1 VPVTVLPVQH
11 AIVKVEAANIHILG
25 RSDVA
30 VVSDGMPANQEVF
43 NAVVVETLEE
53 IAKVGAQRFGVHS

>member
-1 VPVTVLPVQH
+1 MKFAPPDVT
-11 AIVKVEAANIHILG
+11 
-25 RSDVA
+25 

-53 IAKVGAQRFGVHS
+53 IAKVGAQ